1 MQRLASRAITA
12 KQAAPLTGC
21 DQHCSLAFM
30 DVLPADVKRYG
41 SSAAIVLATLRE
53 QGCSATVTVAVTIAE
68 ISRLCGLQRDSVSRA
83 LVTLRKRDAVRV
95 GRYKRLGRTVI
106 RTTDAVQECSVPRE
120 VAADCTTH
128 GDVEVLPRPTA
139 LRRLDSLRSLLELA
153 R

>member
-1 MQRLASRAITA
+1 
-12 KQAAPLTGC
+12 
-21 DQHCSLAFM
+21 M
-30 DVLPADVKRYG
+30 DVLPGDVKRYG

-53 QGCSATVTVAVTIAE
+53 QGCSATVAVAVTIAE

-83 LVTLRKRDAVRV
+83 LITLRKRDAVRV

-106 RTTDAVQECSVPRE
+106 RTTEVVPGCSVARG
-120 VAADCTTH
+120 VAAGSTTH
-128 GDVEVLPRPTA
+128 GEAEVLPRPPA

>member
-1 MQRLASRAITA
+1 
-12 KQAAPLTGC
+12 
-21 DQHCSLAFM
+21 M
-30 DVLPADVKRYG
+30 DVRPQDVKRYG

-53 QGCSATVTVAVTIAE
+53 QGCSPSVTVAVTIAE

-106 RTTDAVQECSVPRE
+106 RTTEALPGCSVPRE
-120 VAADCTTH
+120 VAAGSTMR
-128 GDVEVLPRPTA
+128 GEAEVLSRPPA
-139 LRRLDSLRSLLELA
+139 LRRLDSLRSLLDLA